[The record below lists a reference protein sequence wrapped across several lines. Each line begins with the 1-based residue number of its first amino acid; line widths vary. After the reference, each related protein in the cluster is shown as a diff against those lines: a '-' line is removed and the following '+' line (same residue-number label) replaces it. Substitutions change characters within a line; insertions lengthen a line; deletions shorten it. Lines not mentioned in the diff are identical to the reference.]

1 VRFGLRLVQH
11 VGPARELVRLAALA
25 DEVGFDAVWFPHDPF
40 MKHAWAMAAAVA
52 ESTSRVQIGSVQ
64 TTPYLNEPSE
74 AATFLATLDELSGG
88 RAALGYGLHTDEMVE
103 WLGFDASDRVERIRK
118 SFDTVR
124 SLLRGETVRDEW
136 YLRFE
141 PLRPDPPIYV
151 TPFGRDL
158 LELSG
163 EIGDGSLPLVMPPEA
178 APGVVEAIHAGAR
191 RAGRDPAEVDIAA
204 CVWLSVAADGSA
216 AAASLRPI
224 VAYFAPY
231 FLEGQLAP
239 IGLHREDFE
248 RVRTAVAAG
257 DYDRA
262 AAAVTDEMLRLA
274 IVSSPADAVA
284 AIERLADDGVTQVCI
299 GGPLGPDPAEAV
311 RLIGERVIPAF
322 R

>member
-1 VRFGLRLVQH
+1 MRFGLRLVQH

-40 MKHAWAMAAAVA
+40 MKHAWVMAAAVA
-52 ESTSRVQIGSVQ
+52 EHTSRVQIGPVQ

-88 RAALGYGLHTDEMVE
+88 RAVLGYGLHTDEMVE
-103 WLGFDASDRVERIRK
+103 WVGFDASDRVERIRV
-118 SFDTVR
+118 SVEAVR
-124 SLLRGETVRDEW
+124 SLLGGETLRDEW

-141 PLRPDPPIYV
+141 PVRPDPPIYV

-163 EIGDGSLPLVMPPEA
+163 EIGDGSLPLVMPPAA
-178 APGVVEAIHAGAR
+178 APGVVEAIHTGAR

-204 CVWLSVAADGSA
+204 CVWLSVAEDGGA

-224 VAYFAPY
+224 IAYFAPY
-231 FLEGQLAP
+231 FLDEQLAP
-239 IGLHREDFE
+239 VGLTREDFE
-248 RVRTAVAAG
+248 PVRQAIAAA

-262 AAAVTDEMLRLA
+262 AAAITDDMLRLA
-274 IVSSPADAVA
+274 IVGTPDDAIA
-284 AIERLADDGVTQVCI
+284 AIEQLAADGVTQVCL
-299 GGPLGPDPAEAV
+299 GGPLGPDPAAAV
-311 RLIGERVIPAF
+311 RLIGERVIPALG
-322 R
+322 

>member
-1 VRFGLRLVQH
+1 MRFGLRLVQH
-11 VGPARELVRLAALA
+11 VGPARELVALAALA

-52 ESTSRVQIGSVQ
+52 ERTSRVEIGSVQ
-64 TTPYLNEPSE
+64 TTPYLNEPTE

-88 RAALGYGLHTDEMVE
+88 RAVLGYGLHTDEMVE
-103 WLGFDASDRVERIRK
+103 WLGFDASDRVERIRD
-118 SFDTVR
+118 SVETVR
-124 SLLRGETVRDEW
+124 ALLRGETLRNEW

-141 PLRPDPPIYV
+141 PPRPDPPIYV

-178 APGVVEAIHAGAR
+178 APGVVEAIHAGSR
-191 RAGRDPAEVDIAA
+191 RAGRDPLEVDIAA
-204 CVWLSVAADGSA
+204 CVWLSVAADGGA
-216 AAASLRPI
+216 AAATLRPI

-231 FLEGQLAP
+231 FLDEQLAP
-239 IGLHREDFE
+239 IGLRREDFE
-248 RVRTAVAAG
+248 PVRKAVAAG

-274 IVSSPADAVA
+274 IVGTAADAVA
-284 AIERLADDGVTQVCI
+284 AIEHLAGAGVTQVCI
-299 GGPLGPDPAEAV
+299 GGPLGPDPAEAI

>member
-1 VRFGLRLVQH
+1 MRFGLRLVQH
-11 VGPARELVRLAALA
+11 VGPARELVQLASLA
-25 DEVGFDAVWFPHDPF
+25 DEQGFDAVWFPHDPF

-52 ESTSRVQIGSVQ
+52 ERTSRVQIGSVQ
-64 TTPYLNEPSE
+64 TTPYLNEPTE

-103 WLGFDASDRVERIRK
+103 WLGYDASDRVERIRD
-118 SFDTVR
+118 SVDTVR
-124 SLLRGETVRDEW
+124 RLLRGETLQDEW

-141 PLRPDPPIYV
+141 PLRPGPPIYV

-163 EIGDGSLPLVMPPEA
+163 EIGDGSLPLVMPPAA

-204 CVWLSVAADGSA
+204 CVWLSIATDGQA
-216 AAASLRPI
+216 AAATLRPI

-231 FLEGQLAP
+231 FLDEQLEPA
-239 IGLHREDFE
+239 GLTREDFE
-248 RVRTAVAAG
+248 PVREAVARA
-257 DYDRA
+257 DYDAA
-262 AAAVTDEMLRLA
+262 AAAVTDDMLRLA
-274 IVSSPADAVA
+274 IVGTPENAVEAIGSLA
-284 AIERLADDGVTQVCI
+284 AAGVTQVCI

>member
-11 VGPARELVRLAALA
+11 VGTARELVRLAAIA

-40 MKHAWAMAAAVA
+40 MKHAWAMASAVA
-52 ESTSRVQIGSVQ
+52 ERTSRVQVGSVQ
-64 TTPYLNEPSE
+64 TTPYLNEPME

-88 RAALGYGLHTDEMVE
+88 RAVLGYGLHTDEMVE
-103 WLGFDASDRVERIRK
+103 WLGFDASDRVEQIRE
-118 SFDTVR
+118 SVETVR
-124 SLLRGETVRDEW
+124 RLLCGERLRDEW

-141 PLRPDPPIYV
+141 PIRPDPPIYV

-163 EIGDGSLPLVMPPEA
+163 EIGDGSLPLVMPPSA
-178 APGVVEAIHAGAR
+178 AAGVVEAIHAGAR
-191 RAGRDPAEVDIAA
+191 RAGRDPADVDIAA
-204 CVWLSVAADGSA
+204 CVWFSVAADGNA
-216 AAASLRPI
+216 AAATLRPI

-231 FLEGQLAP
+231 FLDEQLAP
-239 IGLHREDFE
+239 IGLRREDFE
-248 RVRTAVAAG
+248 PVRDAVLAC

-262 AAAVTDEMLRLA
+262 AAAVTDDMLRLA
-274 IVSSPADAVA
+274 IVGTPSDAVA
-284 AIERLADDGVTQVCI
+284 AIEGLADAGVTQVCI
-299 GGPLGPDPAEAV
+299 GGPLGPDPAAAV

>member
-25 DEVGFDAVWFPHDPF
+25 DTSGFDAVWFPHDPF

-52 ESTSRVQIGSVQ
+52 GQTSHVQIGSVQ
-64 TTPYLNEPSE
+64 TTPYLNEPME

-88 RAALGYGLHTDEMVE
+88 RAVLGYGLHTDEMVE
-103 WLGFDASDRVERIRK
+103 WLGFDASDRVDRIRD
-118 SFDTVR
+118 SVETVR
-124 SLLRGETVRDEW
+124 RLLRGETVRDEW

-163 EIGDGSLPLVMPPEA
+163 EIGDGSLPLVMPPDA
-178 APGVVEAIHAGAR
+178 AQGVVEAVHAGAR

-204 CVWLSVAADGSA
+204 CVWVSVAADGAA

-224 VAYFAPY
+224 IAYFAPY
-231 FLEGQLAP
+231 FLDEQLAP
-239 IGLHREDFE
+239 VGLTREAFE
-248 RVRTAVAAG
+248 PVRRAVAAG
-257 DYDRA
+257 HYDRA
-262 AAAVTDEMLRLA
+262 AAAVTDDMLRLA
-274 IVSSPADAVA
+274 IVGTPEDAIA
-284 AIERLADDGVTQVCI
+284 AIERLAAAGVTQVCV

-311 RLIGERVIPAF
+311 RLMGERVIPAF

>member
-1 VRFGLRLVQH
+1 MRFGVRLVQH
-11 VGPARELVRLAALA
+11 VGPARRLVELAALA

-40 MKHAWAMAAAVA
+40 TKHAWTMAAAVA
-52 ESTSRVQIGSVQ
+52 ENTSRVEIGPVQ
-64 TTPYLNEPSE
+64 TTPYLNEPNE

-88 RAALGYGLHTDEMVE
+88 RAVLGYGLHTDEMVG
-103 WLGFDASDRVERIRK
+103 WLGFDASDRVERIRD
-118 SFDTVR
+118 SVETVR
-124 SLLRGETVRDEW
+124 RLLRGETVRDQW

-141 PLRPDPPIYV
+141 PVRPDPPIYV
-151 TPFGRDL
+151 TPYGRDL

-204 CVWLSVAADGSA
+204 CVWLSLAEEGEA
-216 AAASLRPI
+216 AAATLRPI

-231 FLEGQLAP
+231 FLDEQMAP
-239 IGLHREDFE
+239 VGLTREDFAPVKRAIDE
-248 RVRTAVAAG
+248 ARYE
-257 DYDRA
+257 DA

-274 IVSSPADAVA
+274 IVGTPADAIE
-284 AIERLADDGVTQVCI
+284 AIEGLAAAGVTQVSL
-299 GGPLGPDPAEAV
+299 GGPLGPDPAAAI
-311 RLIGERVIPAF
+311 RLVADRVIPRF